1 MIRLGRGKWKGH
13 ILRPSSNLCRP
24 TSSLLR
30 GAFLDIAGRSL
41 IDSAVVWDLC
51 AGSGAVGLEALSMG
65 ASYCVFVDKNHRST
79 SFIRKFLMDHKAADE
94 AAVITSS
101 VREYIQNT
109 DSVPDI
115 VYIDPPYRYSRLYE
129 WIDNIEWNTVMKN
142 DGTVFVEC
150 GEAGLLKADW
160 RERKYGDS
168 YLCWKT
174 VKDIR

>member
-30 GAFLDIAGRSL
+30 GAFLDIAGRTL

-51 AGSGAVGLEALSMG
+51 AGTGAVGLEALSWG
-65 ASYCVFVDKNHRST
+65 ASYCVFVDKNHRSA
-79 SFIRKFLMDHKAADE
+79 SFIRKFLREHEARDD
-94 AAVITSS
+94 AAVITCSI
-101 VREYIQNT
+101 REYIQNT

-129 WIDNIEWNTVMKN
+129 WIDSFEWNTVMKD
-142 DGTVFVEC
+142 DGAVFVEC
-150 GEAGLLKADW
+150 GEAGLLKTDW

-174 VKDIR
+174 VKEKR